1 MAQARFQTADTE
13 RVEAARAV
21 AAALGRAGHQ
31 AFFAGGC
38 VRDALLGRPLKDIDI
53 ATSANPD
60 QVETLF
66 AGQTVPVGKAF
77 GVVLVL
83 RGGFSFDVATFRT
96 DGTYADG
103 RHPDNVAF
111 ATAEGDAQRRDFTVN
126 GLFCDPASGEVTD
139 FVNGLADLGARVIR
153 AIGEPEA
160 RFREDHLRMLRA
172 VRFASVLE
180 FEIEPATRAAIERSA
195 AQIGAVSAERTA
207 SEVIR
212 MVCESPRPSVGLNLL
227 LGTGLLAHI
236 LPEVA
241 ELSGTAQPPLYHPEG
256 DVWTHTCL
264 MLDALPPPRL
274 PALALAVLLHDV
286 GKPPTYCE
294 TPDSGPDGGTRIR
307 FPCHAPVGAALAEAI
322 LTRFRQPSK
331 LIAEVKALVAGHMR
345 FVEADKMRP
354 AKLRRFMGEP
364 TFPLLLEL
372 MRVDILYSNGDLSPW
387 RFLKD
392 AYESYKAEPVLPEP
406 LARGR
411 DLLAW
416 GVEPGPALGALL
428 DELYDAQLEG
438 RISTREEARAHV
450 LRHRPT
456 PSDSSLPGK
465 HPLDA
470 TAQTQLV

>member
-1 MAQARFQTADTE
+1 
-13 RVEAARAV
+13 V
-21 AAALGRAGHQ
+21 
-31 AFFAGGC
+31 
-38 VRDALLGRPLKDIDI
+38 
-53 ATSANPD
+53 
-60 QVETLF
+60 
-66 AGQTVPVGKAF
+66 AF
-77 GVVLVL
+77 G
-83 RGGFSFDVATFRT
+83 
-96 DGTYADG
+96 
-103 RHPDNVAF
+103 
-111 ATAEGDAQRRDFTVN
+111 TAEGDAQRRDFTVN
-126 GLFCDPASGEVTD
+126 GLFCDPSSGEVTD
-139 FVNGLADLGARVIR
+139 FVSGLTDLDARVIR

-172 VRFASVLE
+172 ARFASVLG
-180 FEIEPATRAAIERSA
+180 FEIEPATRAAMARCA
-195 AQIGAVSAERTA
+195 AQIRSVSAERIA

-241 ELSGTAQPPLYHPEG
+241 KLSGTAQPPLYHPEG

-294 TPDSGPDGGTRIR
+294 TPDSETGGTRIR
-307 FPCHAPVGAALAEAI
+307 FPCHAPVGAALAETI

-345 FVEADKMRP
+345 FVEAAKMRP

-364 TFPLLLEL
+364 SFPLLLEL
-372 MRVDILYSNGDLSPW
+372 MRVDILYSNGDFSPW

-392 AYESYKAEPVLPEP
+392 AYESFKAEPVLPEP

-416 GVEPGPALGALL
+416 GVEPGPAVGALL

-438 RISTREEARAHV
+438 RISTQEEARAYV
-450 LRHRPT
+450 FRCRPGLSGPT
-456 PSDSSLPGK
+456 LP
-465 HPLDA
+465 
-470 TAQTQLV
+470 

>member
-13 RVEAARAV
+13 RLEAARAV

-31 AFFAGGC
+31 TFFAGGC

-53 ATSANPD
+53 ATSATPG
-60 QVETLF
+60 QIETLF

-103 RHPDNVAF
+103 RHPDNVVF
-111 ATAEGDAQRRDFTVN
+111 TTAEGDAQRRDFTVN
-126 GLFCDPASGEVTD
+126 GLFCDPATGKVRD
-139 FVNGLADLGARVIR
+139 FVNGLADLDARVIR

-172 VRFASVLE
+172 VRFASVLG

-195 AQIGAVSAERTA
+195 AQIGVVSAERVA

-227 LGTGLLAHI
+227 LETGLLAHI

-241 ELSGTAQPPLYHPEG
+241 KLSGTAQPPLYHPEG

-264 MLDALPPPRL
+264 MLDALPPPRQ

-294 TPDSGPDGGTRIR
+294 TPGSGSDGGTRIR

-331 LIAEVKALVAGHMR
+331 LIAEVKALVAGHMS
-345 FVEADKMRP
+345 FVEAEKMRP

-372 MRVDILYSNGDLSPW
+372 MRVDILHSNGDFSPW

-416 GVEPGPALGALL
+416 GVKPGPALGALL
-428 DELYDAQLEG
+428 DEVYDAQLEG
-438 RISTREEARAHV
+438 RISTREEAREYV
-450 LRHRPT
+450 LRFRPT
-456 PSDSSLPGK
+456 PSNSPLPEK
-465 HPLDA
+465 PSA
-470 TAQTQLV
+470 